1 MITSRQYRRQTSF
14 ATVLGH
20 TFRITDEFVS
30 HLLLTISYA
39 ENQPPSDVQYLR
51 TASGTAT
58 PMTLSELYQL
68 RDAIIN
74 QQRAALQAQVS

>member
-1 MITSRQYRRQTSF
+1 MVS
-14 ATVLGH
+14 VLSH
-20 TFRITDEFVS
+20 TFRLTDSFVS
-30 HLLLTISYA
+30 HLMLTISFA
-39 ENQPPSDVQYLR
+39 ENQPPSEIQYMR